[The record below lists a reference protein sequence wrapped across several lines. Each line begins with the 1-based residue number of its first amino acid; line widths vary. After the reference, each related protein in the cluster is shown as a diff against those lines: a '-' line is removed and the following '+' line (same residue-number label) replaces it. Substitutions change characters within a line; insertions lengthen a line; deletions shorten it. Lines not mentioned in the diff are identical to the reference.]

1 MMGTLALFVY
11 TQEYRIFM
19 QFVRAYLPST
29 RTRSVNVLPSSYSP
43 ENPPHILSPF
53 RTYCKLVSIL
63 SRAKPAQPHNS

>member
-29 RTRSVNVLPSSYSP
+29 RTRNVNVLPSSYSP

-53 RTYCKLVSIL
+53 LLQVGFYS
-63 SRAKPAQPHNS
+63 KPRQAGTAT